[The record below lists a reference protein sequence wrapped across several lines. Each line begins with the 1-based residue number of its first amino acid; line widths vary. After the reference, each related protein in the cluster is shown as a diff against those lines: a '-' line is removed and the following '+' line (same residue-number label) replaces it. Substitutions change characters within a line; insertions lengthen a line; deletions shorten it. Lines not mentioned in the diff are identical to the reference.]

1 MTEMDIKQED
11 LRNMRHEVL
20 ERAKAL
26 HQMINLAV
34 GLGVVFLIA
43 SFWLG
48 TFISPESF
56 QVYILLIPIVF
67 AGLTFNYQA
76 NQMTM
81 EAVARYVT
89 TISSGW
95 DEYYASHK
103 RKVQLT
109 SFLKILPLLLP
120 QLLPL
125 FFYPSRMTQPFF
137 WWVDIVLFL
146 LVLFNF
152 RYKAG
157 QY

>member
-1 MTEMDIKQED
+1 MDIKQED
-11 LRNMRHEVL
+11 LRNMRHEIL

-26 HQMINLAV
+26 HQMIDLAV
-34 GLGVVFLIA
+34 GLGAVFLIT
-43 SFWLG
+43 SFWLK
-48 TFISPESF
+48 TNIRPENF
-56 QVYILLIPIVF
+56 EVYILLIPIVF

-81 EAVARYVT
+81 EAVARYVM
-89 TISSGW
+89 TISPGW

-109 SFLKILPLLLP
+109 SFLKVLPLLLP

-125 FFYPSRMTQPFF
+125 FFYTSRVTQPLL
-137 WWVDIVLFL
+137 WWVDMVLLL